1 MTASDEDIKNAR
13 CALDVAGRVLNIDVG
28 DVKNIGKLADDI
40 IALAVPLMKWLTPH
54 PVEEPDLPRQI
65 RTLCP
70 EITHHSNGTGWT
82 IKDENGV
89 VICKSPK
96 RYKTAKDADTALLR
110 FMKEMG
116 VGMMT

>member
-54 PVEEPDLPRQI
+54 PVEEPDEKRIGHLHPAM
-65 RTLCP
+65 
-70 EITHHSNGTGWT
+70 THNDGGSGWV
-82 IKDENGV
+82 IADENGV
-89 VICKSPK
+89 VICRSPK
-96 RYKTAKDADTALLR
+96 RYKDRTEASKSLHL
-110 FMKEMG
+110 FLEKVSG
-116 VGMMT
+116 L